1 MPLGIWLKNILMILL
16 FTKEQMEYMYS
27 LEDSDTE
34 DNFDNYPKR
43 LSRAEEA
50 LIKSKKT
57 QKNGGAVILGIFE
70 IMNSLSL

>member
-1 MPLGIWLKNILMILL
+1 M

-50 LIKSKKT
+50 L
-57 QKNGGAVILGIFE
+57 
-70 IMNSLSL
+70 